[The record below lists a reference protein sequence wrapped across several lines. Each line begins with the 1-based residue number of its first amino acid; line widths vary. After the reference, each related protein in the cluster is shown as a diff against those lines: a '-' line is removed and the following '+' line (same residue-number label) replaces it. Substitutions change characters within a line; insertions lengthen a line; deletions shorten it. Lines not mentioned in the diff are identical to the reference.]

1 MKRFLFT
8 SLLFIFCCSALHGHQ
23 NMRVNYAFL
32 YKRDLS
38 EKNFRTQMD
47 MMLDFSMDG
56 AVFYSEASY
65 LRDSLAV
72 LAFDEAGN
80 IKDEEQ
86 VSKIR
91 RLNNAAF
98 KHTYHIDFSNMRYDV
113 YNKLMHHV
121 FLGENGVLEMPEW
134 TISEESSVFN
144 GYHVRKATG
153 HYMGREW
160 IVWFTEEIPVRA
172 GPWLLWGCPGLIV
185 KADDTD
191 GLFDFYILGEEE
203 VSSNRWSGLK
213 DRYTDSQSLV
223 QHLSMREE
231 ESIKCRIERDWD
243 YKLQLM
249 GGVSGT
255 LRDRGGN
262 VIKMENARKFTP
274 LIPDSYWKRK

>member
-8 SLLFIFCCSALHGHQ
+8 SLLFIFCCSALHGQQ

-56 AVFYSEASY
+56 TVFYSEASY

-80 IKDEEQ
+80 TKDEEQ

-153 HYMGREW
+153 HYMGRDW
-160 IVWFTEEIPVRA
+160 IVWFTEEIPVPA

-223 QHLSMREE
+223 QHLSIREE

>member
-8 SLLFIFCCSALHGHQ
+8 SLLFIFCCSALHGQQ

-38 EKNFRTQMD
+38 EKNFQTQMD

-121 FLGENGVLEMPEW
+121 FLGEN
-134 TISEESSVFN
+134 
-144 GYHVRKATG
+144 
-153 HYMGREW
+153 
-160 IVWFTEEIPVRA
+160 
-172 GPWLLWGCPGLIV
+172 
-185 KADDTD
+185 
-191 GLFDFYILGEEE
+191 
-203 VSSNRWSGLK
+203 
-213 DRYTDSQSLV
+213 
-223 QHLSMREE
+223 
-231 ESIKCRIERDWD
+231 
-243 YKLQLM
+243 
-249 GGVSGT
+249 
-255 LRDRGGN
+255 
-262 VIKMENARKFTP
+262 
-274 LIPDSYWKRK
+274 

>member
-8 SLLFIFCCSALHGHQ
+8 SLLFIFCCSALHGQ
-23 NMRVNYAFL
+23 LNMRVNYAFL

-56 AVFYSEASY
+56 TVFYSEASY

-153 HYMGREW
+153 HYMGRDW
-160 IVWFTEEIPVRA
+160 IVWFTEEIPVPA

-223 QHLSMREE
+223 QHLSIREE

>member
-1 MKRFLFT
+1 
-8 SLLFIFCCSALHGHQ
+8 
-23 NMRVNYAFL
+23 MRVNYAFL

-153 HYMGREW
+153 HYMGRDW
-160 IVWFTEEIPVRA
+160 IVWFTEEIPVPA

-223 QHLSMREE
+223 QHLSIREE

>member
-1 MKRFLFT
+1 
-8 SLLFIFCCSALHGHQ
+8 
-23 NMRVNYAFL
+23 MRVNYAFL

-56 AVFYSEASY
+56 TVFYSEASY

-80 IKDEEQ
+80 TKDEEQ

-98 KHTYHIDFSNMRYDV
+98 NHTYHIDFSNMRYDV

-121 FLGENGVLEMPEW
+121 FLGEHGVLEMPEW

-153 HYMGREW
+153 HYMGRDW
-160 IVWFTEEIPVRA
+160 IVWFTEEIPVPA

-223 QHLSMREE
+223 QHLSVREE

>member
-8 SLLFIFCCSALHGHQ
+8 SLLFIFCCSALHGQQ

-80 IKDEEQ
+80 TKDEEQ

-98 KHTYHIDFSNMRYDV
+98 NHTYHIDFSNMRYDV
-113 YNKLMHHV
+113 YNKLIHHV

-153 HYMGREW
+153 HYMGRDW
-160 IVWFTEEIPVRA
+160 IVWFTEEIPVPA

-223 QHLSMREE
+223 QHLSVREE